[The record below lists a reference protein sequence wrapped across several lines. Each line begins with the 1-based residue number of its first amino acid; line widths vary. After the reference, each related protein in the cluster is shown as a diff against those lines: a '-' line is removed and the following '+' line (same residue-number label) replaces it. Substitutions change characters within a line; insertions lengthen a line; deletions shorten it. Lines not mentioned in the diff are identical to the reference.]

1 MTTHTDSIMTA
12 NYLSAFRAFPLFSF
26 VFQKAINAVL
36 FDKYQVL
43 YHTHMIKST
52 VPLIECF
59 KATAWKI
66 ITLIAEADK
75 PFTEQ
80 VALIAHESAVL
91 AAWSA
96 TGTVRLMKT
105 FLLQVVLHCQVVGA
119 YTAVHPAR
127 SDKFFTHILYFIM
140 KCV

>member
-1 MTTHTDSIMTA
+1 MEADSIVTA
-12 NYLSAFRAFPLFSF
+12 NYVSTFRALPLFRF
-26 VFQKAINAVL
+26 PFQKAINAVL
-36 FDKYQVL
+36 FDKHQVL

-52 VPLIECF
+52 VAFIECF

-66 ITLIAEADK
+66 TALIAEADK

-80 VALIAHESAVL
+80 VAMVAHVRAVL

-96 TGTVRLMKT
+96 TGAIRLMKT
-105 FLLQVVLHCQVVGA
+105 LLFQVVLPCQVVGA

-127 SDKFFTHILYFIM
+127 SNKFFKHLL
-140 KCV
+140 

>member
-1 MTTHTDSIMTA
+1 
-12 NYLSAFRAFPLFSF
+12 
-26 VFQKAINAVL
+26 VL

-52 VPLIECF
+52 VPLIEYF

-66 ITLIAEADK
+66 TALIAEADK

-80 VALIAHESAVL
+80 VALFAHVCAVL

-96 TGTVRLMKT
+96 TGTIRLMKN
-105 FLLQVVLHCQVVGA
+105 LLFQVVLHCQVVGA

-127 SDKFFTHILYFIM
+127 SNKFFTHIL
-140 KCV
+140 

>member
-1 MTTHTDSIMTA
+1 M
-12 NYLSAFRAFPLFSF
+12 
-26 VFQKAINAVL
+26 L

-52 VPLIECF
+52 VSLIEYF

-66 ITLIAEADK
+66 TTLIAEADK

-80 VALIAHESAVL
+80 VALFAHVCAVL
-91 AAWSA
+91 ATRSA
-96 TGTVRLMKT
+96 TGTIRLMKT
-105 FLLQVVLHCQVVGA
+105 LLFQAVLHCQVVGA

-127 SDKFFTHILYFIM
+127 SNKFFTHIL
-140 KCV
+140 